1 MHEAFAFPVSPEA
14 TSDQNVTRPLMG
26 VLLATAPRTS
36 VEHSSQTKSR
46 LTGQGTVRLPASGLS
61 DSVMPNVVETFDK
74 AFDVAE
80 ASAVSHFF
88 EFRDFGITGASSPI
102 SREEERKY

>member
-1 MHEAFAFPVSPEA
+1 M
-14 TSDQNVTRPLMG
+14 R

-88 EFRDFGITGASSPI
+88 LGSGTLGLRRLPHRLRGKRSGNTGWSAEKSLVGKTGN
-102 SREEERKY
+102 RNE